1 MVLSP
6 HVHKTIRL
14 NSSCIVENLNR
25 LPSPRTASAQS
36 LESRVLTWTS
46 PTEISDSTQSRS
58 DSSNGRKVMPTS
70 SHIRSLR
77 RSVCAQLPRNSS
89 SRALIL
95 SGKPVRSS
103 SMRVPP

>member
-1 MVLSP
+1 MPLS
-6 HVHKTIRL
+6 HNVHKTIRL
-14 NSSCIVENLNR
+14 NSSCIENLNR

-77 RSVCAQLPRNSS
+77 RDHQ
-89 SRALIL
+89 
-95 SGKPVRSS
+95 SGGRIVRDVERGWLYAES
-103 SMRVPP
+103 